1 MREVHGLTTGR
12 HAGPWSVVGML
23 VLGAWLLTP
32 SAFAE
37 EPKASKAE
45 DAKEKPKADAAKDQE
60 KKPDPHAWKSLFDGK
75 TLDGWKVPVFGGDGE
90 VKVADGTIVLG
101 LGQGVTGA
109 TWQGKPPRTNFELS
123 LEGVRLDGN
132 DFFATTTF
140 PVGESY
146 CSLVVGGWGGTVVG
160 ISNVDYYDAGDNV
173 TTKFFDFKKNRW
185 YTIRIRVSDARIE
198 AWIDKEQLV
207 DLPREGHKF
216 NTRFEVDAN
225 QPLGV
230 ASWCTKGAVRNIR
243 LRLLKP
249 EEVAAA
255 AKKKE

>member
-1 MREVHGLTTGR
+1 VKETRRMTTPR
-12 HAGPWSVVGML
+12 HAALWSVMGML
-23 VLGAWLLTP
+23 VLGAWLLAP
-32 SAFAE
+32 QAIAE

-45 DAKEKPKADAAKDQE
+45 DAKEKSEAAKDQA
-60 KKPDPHAWKSLFDGK
+60 KKPDPYAWKVLFDGK
-75 TLDGWKVPVFGGDGE
+75 TLEGWKAPTFGGQGE

-101 LGQGVTGA
+101 LGEGVTGV

-123 LEGVRLDGN
+123 LEGIRLDGN

-160 ISNVDYYDAGDNV
+160 ISNVDYYDAGDNI
-173 TTKFFDFKKNRW
+173 TTRFFDFKKGRW
-185 YTIRIRVSDARIE
+185 YTIRIRVSDARVE
-198 AWIDKEQLV
+198 AWIDKEQIV

-225 QPLGV
+225 QPLGF